1 MRLTPYAGKL
11 INETQTAFIPRR
23 YILEGVVVLHEIF
36 HEIRVKK
43 LKEIILKLDFEKV
56 YDKVH

>member
-11 INETQTAFIPRR
+11 INETQTTFIPRR

-43 LKEIILKLDFEKV
+43 LKEIILELDFEKV